1 MAKLDASTI
10 EKYQAILAKD
20 PSNQVF
26 APLAEAYREMGLL
39 KEAEKMAKEGVRRH
53 PHFVSGLVTLAKI
66 LKDLESYQE
75 ALNHL
80 KKALTLASENIL
92 AHQLCGEIQL
102 ALRQPK
108 EALKHFKMIL
118 FLNPQS
124 QSAKKAV
131 QKLESL
137 TADEYDDELFQM
149 ARISQVKGN
158 TATPTAVPRIEN
170 SSTEIS
176 STTSPLPK
184 GMERMLSLIDA
195 FIVRNDLEKAQL
207 LIQDC
212 VKEFG
217 SHAELQKRQ
226 RSLKSRSS
234 STEDLVS
241 ATPLKP
247 LTPRTDSIKKKKIET
262 LELLLRRIDDYR
274 AGL

>member
-158 TATPTAVPRIEN
+158 TTPSAVPQIEN
-170 SSTEIS
+170 SATESS
-176 STTSPLPK
+176 STTTPTPK
-184 GMERMLSLIDA
+184 GLERMLSLIDA
-195 FIVRNDLEKAQL
+195 FIVRSDLEKAQL

-217 SHAELQKRQ
+217 PHAELQKRQ
-226 RSLKSRSS
+226 RSLKSRTSS
-234 STEDLVS
+234 AEDLVS

-247 LTPRTDSIKKKKIET
+247 LTPRTDAIKKKKIET